1 MIREKPN
8 SVLTIALK
16 TITQQAQT
24 ETMPL
29 IKPITTALAIVALIA
44 VAACSTGPSQDDINS
59 AEATAAASI
68 QRIAELEALIENAD
82 SASTDSAQ
90 PAPTMPSGGQRLQ
103 DVRDRDEVICASR
116 NNVPGFGSLD
126 EAGRNIGFD
135 IDLCRALAAA
145 VLGDAEKI
153 KIQYI
158 TAAEHGPTI
167 QSGDVDLLARTVTL
181 TTSREASWG
190 NGTITM
196 FYDGQGF
203 IVPKSLNVT
212 SAFELDGAAVCVAS
226 GTTTEQNMAD
236 FFRQNNFALEANT
249 YEDLDVVR
257 DSYAQ
262 GLCDAMTNDHSAL
275 AALRATLTDPDEH
288 IILPEFISEEP
299 LTPIVPHGDEQW
311 FDIVKTVMSGL
322 IYAEAYG
329 IDSGNVDQVASG
341 NDAKSKRLLGT
352 EGSFGQETLGLAP
365 TFMKDVIE
373 QVGNYGEIY
382 DRNLGP
388 STIDLPRTGR
398 NRLWTNGGQIYGPP
412 LR

>member
-1 MIREKPN
+1 MLPN
-8 SVLTIALK
+8 KLTF
-16 TITQQAQT
+16 TI
-24 ETMPL
+24 L
-29 IKPITTALAIVALIA
+29 ALAALIA
-44 VAACSTGPSQDDINS
+44 LTACSTGPTQDEIDDVQAS
-59 AEATAAASI
+59 AAASM
-68 QRIAELEALIENAD
+68 QRIAELEGLIEDAG
-82 SASTDSAQ
+82 STTSDTVQ
-90 PAPTMPSGGQRLQ
+90 PTPTTPSGARRLQ

-135 IDLCRALAAA
+135 IDLCRAVAAA

-203 IVPKSLNVT
+203 IVPKSLGLT
-212 SAFELDGAAVCVAS
+212 SAMDLDGAAVCVAS

-236 FFRQNNFALEANT
+236 FFRQNNFNLEANT

-288 IILPEFISEEP
+288 VILPEFISEEP

-311 FDIVKTVMSGL
+311 FDIVKTIMSGL

-329 IDSGNVDQVASG
+329 INSTNVDQVASG

-352 EGSFGQETLGLAP
+352 EGSFGQEALGLGQ
-365 TFMKDVIE
+365 TFMQDVLR

-382 DRNLGP
+382 ERNLGP
-388 STIDLPRTGR
+388 STIDLQRTGR
-398 NRLWTNGGQIYGPP
+398 NRLWTDGGQIYGPP

>member
-1 MIREKPN
+1 MPKKLMI
-8 SVLTIALK
+8 S
-16 TITQQAQT
+16 
-24 ETMPL
+24 
-29 IKPITTALAIVALIA
+29 TALLALGA
-44 VAACSTGPSQDDINS
+44 LAMLACTGGVSQEEIDNVD
-59 AEATAAASI
+59 ATATAAQA
-68 QRIAELEALIENAD
+68 RISQLEDLIAGHESSEPILTVAAPSETRGDRLAEIRA
-82 SASTDSAQ
+82 
-90 PAPTMPSGGQRLQ
+90 
-103 DVRDRDEVICASR
+103 RDEVICASR

-126 EAGRNIGFD
+126 ESGRNVGFD
-135 IDLCRALAAA
+135 IDLCRAVAAA

-167 QSGDVDLLARTVTL
+167 QSGDVDILARTVTL
-181 TTSREASWG
+181 TSSREASWG
-190 NGTITM
+190 NGTLTM

-203 IVPKSLNVT
+203 LVPKSLGLT

-236 FFRQNNFALEANT
+236 FFRQNNLQLEANT

-262 GLCDAMTNDHSAL
+262 GLCDAMTNDHSSL
-275 AALRATLTDPDEH
+275 AALRATLTNPDDH
-288 IILPEFISEEP
+288 VILPEFISEEP

-311 FDIVKTVMSGL
+311 FDIVKTVMSGI

-329 IDSGNVDQVASG
+329 IDSSNVDSVAAS
-341 NDAKSKRLLGT
+341 NDTKSKRLLGA
-352 EGSFGQETLGLAP
+352 EGQFGQETLGLSQ
-365 TFMKDVIE
+365 TFMQDVIR

-382 DRNLGP
+382 ERNLGP
-388 STIDLPRTGR
+388 DSINVARVR
-398 NRLWTNGGQIYGPP
+398 NRLWIDGGQLYGPP

>member
-1 MIREKPN
+1 MRTRIMM
-8 SVLTIALK
+8 TIALL
-16 TITQQAQT
+16 A
-24 ETMPL
+24 L
-29 IKPITTALAIVALIA
+29 GAFAALA
-44 VAACSTGPSQDDINS
+44 CTGGASQDDIDN
-59 AEATAAASI
+59 AEATATAA
-68 QRIAELEALIENAD
+68 QARISQLEDQIAGHEASEPTPTVNAPIDTGGSRLAE
-82 SASTDSAQ
+82 
-90 PAPTMPSGGQRLQ
+90 
-103 DVRDRDEVICASR
+103 VRDRDEVICASR

-126 EAGRNIGFD
+126 DTGRNVGFD
-135 IDLCRALAAA
+135 IDLCRAVAAA
-145 VLGDAEKI
+145 VLGDAEKV

-167 QSGDVDLLARTVTL
+167 QSGDVDILARTVTL

-190 NGTITM
+190 NGTLTM

-203 IVPKSLNVT
+203 LVPKSLGLT

-236 FFRQNNFALEANT
+236 FFRQNNLELQANT

-262 GLCDAMTNDHSAL
+262 GLCDAMTNDHSSL
-275 AALRATLTDPDEH
+275 AALRATLTNPDDH
-288 IILPEFISEEP
+288 MILPEFISEEP

-311 FDIVKTVMSGL
+311 FDVVKTVMSGL
-322 IYAEAYG
+322 IYAEEYG
-329 IDSGNVDQVASG
+329 ITSSNVDQVAAS
-341 NDAKSKRLLGT
+341 NDAKSKRLLGV
-352 EGSFGQETLGLAP
+352 EGQFGQETLGLSE
-365 TFMKDVIE
+365 TFMQDVIR

-388 STIDLPRTGR
+388 DSINVSRVR
-398 NRLWTNGGQIYGPP
+398 NLLWTDGGQIYGPP

>member
-1 MIREKPN
+1 MPNKLMI
-8 SVLTIALK
+8 A
-16 TITQQAQT
+16 
-24 ETMPL
+24 
-29 IKPITTALAIVALIA
+29 TALLALGALA
-44 VAACSTGPSQDDINS
+44 VLACTGGASQEDIDN
-59 AEATAAASI
+59 ADATATAARA
-68 QRIAELEALIENAD
+68 RISQLEDLIAGHESSEPIPTVAAPSETRGSRLAEIRA
-82 SASTDSAQ
+82 
-90 PAPTMPSGGQRLQ
+90 
-103 DVRDRDEVICASR
+103 RDEVICASR

-126 EAGRNIGFD
+126 ESGRNVGFD
-135 IDLCRALAAA
+135 IDLCRAAAAA

-167 QSGDVDLLARTVTL
+167 QSGDVDILARTVTL
-181 TTSREASWG
+181 TSSREASWG
-190 NGTITM
+190 NGTLTM

-203 IVPKSLNVT
+203 LVPKSLGLT

-236 FFRQNNFALEANT
+236 FFRQNNLQLDANT

-262 GLCDAMTNDHSAL
+262 GLCDAMTNDHSSL
-275 AALRATLTDPDEH
+275 AALRATLTNPDDH
-288 IILPEFISEEP
+288 AILPEFISEEP

-329 IDSGNVDQVASG
+329 IDSSNVDSVAAS
-341 NDAKSKRLLGT
+341 NDTKSKRLLGV
-352 EGSFGQETLGLAP
+352 EGQFGQETLGLSQ
-365 TFMKDVIE
+365 TFMQDVIR

-388 STIDLPRTGR
+388 DSINVARVR
-398 NRLWTNGGQIYGPP
+398 NRLWIDGGQLYGPP

>member
-1 MIREKPN
+1 MTEDPVPKKLMI
-8 SVLTIALK
+8 STALL
-16 TITQQAQT
+16 A
-24 ETMPL
+24 L
-29 IKPITTALAIVALIA
+29 GALAIVA
-44 VAACSTGPSQDDINS
+44 CTGGVSQEEIDNVD
-59 AEATAAASI
+59 ATATAAQA
-68 QRIAELEALIENAD
+68 RISQLEDLIAGHESSEPIPTVAAPSETRGDRLAEIRA
-82 SASTDSAQ
+82 
-90 PAPTMPSGGQRLQ
+90 
-103 DVRDRDEVICASR
+103 RDEVICASR

-126 EAGRNIGFD
+126 ESGRNVGFD
-135 IDLCRALAAA
+135 IDLCRAVAAA

-167 QSGDVDLLARTVTL
+167 QSGDVDILARTVTL
-181 TTSREASWG
+181 TSSREASWG
-190 NGTITM
+190 NGTLTM

-203 IVPKSLNVT
+203 LVPKSLGLT

-236 FFRQNNFALEANT
+236 FFRQNNLQLEANT

-262 GLCDAMTNDHSAL
+262 GLCDAMTNDHSSL
-275 AALRATLTDPDEH
+275 AALRATLTNPDDH
-288 IILPEFISEEP
+288 AILPEFISEEP

-311 FDIVKTVMSGL
+311 FDIVKTVMSGI

-329 IDSGNVDQVASG
+329 IDSSNVDSVAAS
-341 NDAKSKRLLGT
+341 NDTKSKRLLGV
-352 EGSFGQETLGLAP
+352 EGQFGQETLGLSQ
-365 TFMKDVIE
+365 TFMQDVIR

-382 DRNLGP
+382 ERNLGP
-388 STIDLPRTGR
+388 DSINVARVR
-398 NRLWTNGGQIYGPP
+398 NRLWIDGGQLYGPP

>member
-1 MIREKPN
+1 MIKSRI
-8 SVLTIALK
+8 V
-16 TITQQAQT
+16 
-24 ETMPL
+24 
-29 IKPITTALAIVALIA
+29 TTLLAISMAMALACNASA
-44 VAACSTGPSQDDINS
+44 SQTDLDN
-59 AEATAAASI
+59 AEATASAALT
-68 QRIAELEALIENAD
+68 RIAELESLISGSNGAGGSD
-82 SASTDSAQ
+82 S
-90 PAPTMPSGGQRLQ
+90 PAPIDTGESRLK

-126 EAGRNIGFD
+126 ESGRNVGFD
-135 IDLCRALAAA
+135 IDLCRAVAAA
-145 VLGDAEKI
+145 VLGDADKV

-190 NGTITM
+190 NGTLTM

-203 IVPKSLNVT
+203 LVPKSLGLT
-212 SAFELDGAAVCVAS
+212 SAYELDGAAVCVAS

-236 FFRQNNFALEANT
+236 FFRQNGLLLEAHT

-257 DSYAQ
+257 DSYAE
-262 GLCDAMTNDHSAL
+262 GLCDAMTNDHSSL
-275 AALRATLTDPDEH
+275 AALRATLTNPDDH
-288 IILPEFISEEP
+288 VILPEFISEEP

-329 IDSGNVDQVASG
+329 IDSSNLDQTANS
-341 NDAKSKRLLGT
+341 DDTKAKRLLGI
-352 EGSFGQETLGLAP
+352 EGQFGQETLGLSQ
-365 TFMKDVIE
+365 TFMQDVVR
-373 QVGNYGEIY
+373 QVGNYGEVY
-382 DRNLGP
+382 QRNLGP
-388 STIDLPRTGR
+388 DSINLPRVR
-398 NRLWTNGGQIYGPP
+398 NRLWIDGGQIYGPP

>member
-1 MIREKPN
+1 MPKKLMI
-8 SVLTIALK
+8 STALL
-16 TITQQAQT
+16 A
-24 ETMPL
+24 L
-29 IKPITTALAIVALIA
+29 GALAIVA
-44 VAACSTGPSQDDINS
+44 CTGGVSQEEIDNVD
-59 AEATAAASI
+59 ATATAAQA
-68 QRIAELEALIENAD
+68 RISQLEDLIAGHESSEPIPTVAAPSETRGDRLAEIRA
-82 SASTDSAQ
+82 
-90 PAPTMPSGGQRLQ
+90 
-103 DVRDRDEVICASR
+103 RDEVICASR

-126 EAGRNIGFD
+126 ESGRNVGFD
-135 IDLCRALAAA
+135 IDLCRAVAAA

-167 QSGDVDLLARTVTL
+167 QSGDVDILARTVTL
-181 TTSREASWG
+181 TSSREASWG
-190 NGTITM
+190 NGTLTM

-203 IVPKSLNVT
+203 LVPKSLGLT

-236 FFRQNNFALEANT
+236 FFRQNNLQLEANT

-262 GLCDAMTNDHSAL
+262 GLCDAMTNDHSSL
-275 AALRATLTDPDEH
+275 AALRATLTNPDDH
-288 IILPEFISEEP
+288 AILPEFISEEP

-311 FDIVKTVMSGL
+311 FDIVKTVMSGI

-329 IDSGNVDQVASG
+329 IDSSNVDSVAAS
-341 NDAKSKRLLGT
+341 NDTKSKRLLGV
-352 EGSFGQETLGLAP
+352 EGQFGQETLGLSQ
-365 TFMKDVIE
+365 TFMQDVIR

-382 DRNLGP
+382 ERNLGP
-388 STIDLPRTGR
+388 DSINVARVR
-398 NRLWTNGGQIYGPP
+398 NRLWIDGGQLYGPP

>member
-1 MIREKPN
+1 MPRLSLATTLLSLGLII
-8 SVLTIALK
+8 VLACNTSAS
-16 TITQQAQT
+16 QT
-24 ETMPL
+24 ELDNT
-29 IKPITTALAIVALIA
+29 
-44 VAACSTGPSQDDINS
+44 
-59 AEATAAASI
+59 EATASAALT
-68 QRIAELEALIENAD
+68 RISELESLISGSNGVGGSDSPALIDTGE
-82 SASTDSAQ
+82 S
-90 PAPTMPSGGQRLQ
+90 RLK

-126 EAGRNIGFD
+126 ESGRNVGFD
-135 IDLCRALAAA
+135 IDLCRAVAAA
-145 VLGDAEKI
+145 VLGDADKV

-190 NGTITM
+190 NGTLTM

-203 IVPKSLNVT
+203 LVPKSLGLT
-212 SAFELDGAAVCVAS
+212 SAYELDEAAVCVAS

-236 FFRQNNFALEANT
+236 FFRQNDLRLEAHT

-257 DSYAQ
+257 DSYAE
-262 GLCDAMTNDHSAL
+262 GLCDAMTNDHSSL
-275 AALRATLTDPDEH
+275 AALRATLTNPDDH
-288 IILPEFISEEP
+288 VILPEFISEEP

-329 IDSGNVDQVASG
+329 IDSSNLDQIANSD
-341 NDAKSKRLLGT
+341 DAKAKRLLGI
-352 EGSFGQETLGLAP
+352 EGQFGQETLGLSQ
-365 TFMKDVIE
+365 TFMQDVVR
-373 QVGNYGEIY
+373 QVGNYGEVY
-382 DRNLGP
+382 QRNLGP
-388 STIDLPRTGR
+388 DSINLPRVR
-398 NRLWTNGGQIYGPP
+398 NRLWIDGGQIYGPP

>member
-1 MIREKPN
+1 MITSKIAIAV
-8 SVLTIALK
+8 SV
-16 TITQQAQT
+16 
-24 ETMPL
+24 
-29 IKPITTALAIVALIA
+29 VALVA
-44 VAACSTGPSQDDINS
+44 VFACSSGPTQEELNGVQ
-59 AEATAAASI
+59 ATAAASI
-68 QRIAELEALIENAD
+68 ARIAELENRIAEVDD
-82 SASTDSAQ
+82 SAAGSM
-90 PAPTMPSGGQRLQ
+90 PAPTPSVTGHNRLQ

-126 EAGRNIGFD
+126 DTGRNIGFD
-135 IDLCRALAAA
+135 IDLCRAVAAA

-153 KIQYI
+153 RVQYI

-190 NGTITM
+190 NGTLTM

-203 IVPKSLNVT
+203 LVPKSLGLT
-212 SAFELDGAAVCVAS
+212 SAMELDGAAVCVAS

-249 YEDLDVVR
+249 FEDLDVVR

-262 GLCDAMTNDHSAL
+262 GSCDAMTNDHSSL
-275 AALRATLTDPDEH
+275 AALRATLTNPNDH
-288 IILPEFISEEP
+288 VILPEFISEEP

-329 IDSGNVDQVASG
+329 ITSSNVDAIAG
-341 NDAKSKRLLGT
+341 GEDAKAKRLLGS
-352 EGSFGQETLGLAP
+352 EGGFGQETLGLSQ
-365 TFMKDVIE
+365 TFMQDVIQ

-382 DRNLGP
+382 ERNLGP
-388 STIDLPRTGR
+388 DSIDLPRTGR
-398 NRLWTNGGQIYGPP
+398 NRLWVNGGQIYGPP

>member
-1 MIREKPN
+1 MPKKLMI
-8 SVLTIALK
+8 S
-16 TITQQAQT
+16 
-24 ETMPL
+24 
-29 IKPITTALAIVALIA
+29 TALLALGALA
-44 VAACSTGPSQDDINS
+44 VLACTGGVSQEELDNAD
-59 AEATAAASI
+59 ATATAAQA
-68 QRIAELEALIENAD
+68 RISQLEDLIAGHESSETTPTATAPSETRGSRLAEIRA
-82 SASTDSAQ
+82 
-90 PAPTMPSGGQRLQ
+90 
-103 DVRDRDEVICASR
+103 RDEVICASR

-126 EAGRNIGFD
+126 ESGRNVGFD
-135 IDLCRALAAA
+135 IDLCRSVAAA

-167 QSGDVDLLARTVTL
+167 QSGDVDILARTVTL
-181 TTSREASWG
+181 TSSREASWG
-190 NGTITM
+190 NGTLTM

-203 IVPKSLNVT
+203 LVPKSLGLT

-236 FFRQNNFALEANT
+236 FFRQNNLQLEANT

-262 GLCDAMTNDHSAL
+262 GLCDAMTNDHSSL
-275 AALRATLTDPDEH
+275 AALRATLTNPDDH
-288 IILPEFISEEP
+288 AILPEFISEEP

-329 IDSGNVDQVASG
+329 IDSSNVDSVAAS
-341 NDAKSKRLLGT
+341 NDTKSKRLLGV
-352 EGSFGQETLGLAP
+352 EGQFGQETLGLSQ
-365 TFMKDVIE
+365 TFMQDVIR

-382 DRNLGP
+382 ERNLGP
-388 STIDLPRTGR
+388 DSINVARVR
-398 NRLWTNGGQIYGPP
+398 NRLWIDGGQLYGPP

>member
-1 MIREKPN
+1 MTEDPVPKKLMI
-8 SVLTIALK
+8 S
-16 TITQQAQT
+16 
-24 ETMPL
+24 
-29 IKPITTALAIVALIA
+29 TALLALGALA
-44 VAACSTGPSQDDINS
+44 VLACTGGASQEDIDN
-59 AEATAAASI
+59 ADATATAARA
-68 QRIAELEALIENAD
+68 RISQLEDLIAGHESSEPIPTVAAPSETRGSRLAEIRA
-82 SASTDSAQ
+82 
-90 PAPTMPSGGQRLQ
+90 
-103 DVRDRDEVICASR
+103 RDEVICASR

-126 EAGRNIGFD
+126 ESGRNVGFD
-135 IDLCRALAAA
+135 IDLCRAAAAA

-167 QSGDVDLLARTVTL
+167 QSGDVDILARTVTL
-181 TTSREASWG
+181 TSSREASWG
-190 NGTITM
+190 NGTLTM

-203 IVPKSLNVT
+203 LVPKSLGLT

-236 FFRQNNFALEANT
+236 FFRQNNLQLDANT

-262 GLCDAMTNDHSAL
+262 GLCDAMTNDHSSL
-275 AALRATLTDPDEH
+275 AALRATLTNPDDH
-288 IILPEFISEEP
+288 AILPEFISEEP

-329 IDSGNVDQVASG
+329 IDSSNVDSVAAS
-341 NDAKSKRLLGT
+341 NDTKSKRLLGV
-352 EGSFGQETLGLAP
+352 EGQFGQETLGLSQ
-365 TFMKDVIE
+365 TFMQDVIR

-388 STIDLPRTGR
+388 DSINVARVR
-398 NRLWTNGGQIYGPP
+398 NRLWIDGGQLYGPP

>member
-1 MIREKPN
+1 MHMRK
-8 SVLTIALK
+8 LT
-16 TITQQAQT
+16 
-24 ETMPL
+24 
-29 IKPITTALAIVALIA
+29 TTAIVAIALIA
-44 VAACSTGPSQDDINS
+44 ATACSSGPTQDDVNS
-59 AEATAAASI
+59 AQATADASI
-68 QRIAELEALIENAD
+68 QRIAELEALIANTDTATAD
-82 SASTDSAQ
+82 TVQ
-90 PAPTMPSGGQRLQ
+90 PTRVTTSGPGRLQ

-135 IDLCRALAAA
+135 IDLCRAVAAA

-153 KIQYI
+153 RIQYI

-203 IVPKSLNVT
+203 IVPKSLGLT
-212 SAFELDGAAVCVAS
+212 SALDLDGAAVCVAS

-275 AALRATLTDPDEH
+275 AALRATLSDPDEH
-288 IILPEFISEEP
+288 VILPEFISEEP

-311 FDIVKTVMSGL
+311 YDIVKTVMSGL

-329 IDSGNVDQVASG
+329 INSDNVDQVANG
-341 NDAKSKRLLGT
+341 TDAKAKRLLGT
-352 EGSFGQETLGLAP
+352 EGSFGQDTLGLDQ
-365 TFMKDVIE
+365 TFMQEVVS

>member
-1 MIREKPN
+1 MTILPN
-8 SVLTIALK
+8 RLSFTL
-16 TITQQAQT
+16 
-24 ETMPL
+24 
-29 IKPITTALAIVALIA
+29 LAIVALIA
-44 VAACSTGPSQDDINS
+44 FAACSSGPTQEELDDVR
-59 AEATAAASI
+59 AAAAASME
-68 QRIAELEALIENAD
+68 RIAVLESLIEDAD
-82 SASTDSAQ
+82 STTADSVQ
-90 PAPTMPSGGQRLQ
+90 PTPTMPTGARRLQ

-135 IDLCRALAAA
+135 IDLCRAVAAA

-236 FFRQNNFALEANT
+236 FFRQNNFNLEANT

-275 AALRATLTDPDEH
+275 AALRATLTNPDEH
-288 IILPEFISEEP
+288 VILPEFISEEP

-311 FDIVKTVMSGL
+311 FDIVKTIMSGL

-329 IDSGNVDQVASG
+329 INSGNVDQVASG
-341 NDAKSKRLLGT
+341 NDAKSKRLLGA
-352 EGSFGQETLGLAP
+352 EGSFGQEALGLGQ
-365 TFMKDVIE
+365 TFMQDAIR

-388 STIDLPRTGR
+388 STIDLQRTGR

>member
-1 MIREKPN
+1 MPKKLMI
-8 SVLTIALK
+8 S
-16 TITQQAQT
+16 
-24 ETMPL
+24 
-29 IKPITTALAIVALIA
+29 TALLALGALA
-44 VAACSTGPSQDDINS
+44 VLACTGGASQEDIDN
-59 AEATAAASI
+59 ADATATAARA
-68 QRIAELEALIENAD
+68 RISQLEDLIAGHESSEPIPTVAAPSETRGSRLAEIRA
-82 SASTDSAQ
+82 
-90 PAPTMPSGGQRLQ
+90 
-103 DVRDRDEVICASR
+103 RDEVICASR

-126 EAGRNIGFD
+126 ESGRNVGFD
-135 IDLCRALAAA
+135 IDLCRAAAAA

-167 QSGDVDLLARTVTL
+167 QSGDVDILARTVTL
-181 TTSREASWG
+181 TSSREASWG
-190 NGTITM
+190 NGTLTM

-203 IVPKSLNVT
+203 LVPKSLGLT

-236 FFRQNNFALEANT
+236 FFRQNNLQLDANT

-262 GLCDAMTNDHSAL
+262 GLCDAMTNDHSSL
-275 AALRATLTDPDEH
+275 AALRATLTNPDDH
-288 IILPEFISEEP
+288 AILPEFISEEP

-329 IDSGNVDQVASG
+329 IDSSNVDSVAAS
-341 NDAKSKRLLGT
+341 NDTKSKRLLGV
-352 EGSFGQETLGLAP
+352 EGQFGQETLGLSQ
-365 TFMKDVIE
+365 TFMQDVIR

-388 STIDLPRTGR
+388 DSINVARVR
-398 NRLWTNGGQIYGPP
+398 NRLWIDGGQLYGPP